1 MRRKIAVGM
10 DISQLAHPGGVA
22 TYTENLTS
30 ELSKIS
36 DLEMV
41 YFYSSLRKPYKGRL
55 RNIKSYRL
63 PPTFFEMLFNRWR
76 NFSIER
82 FLGPIDVFHSSDW
95 TQAPSEAK
103 KVTTYHDLV
112 PLKYPKLSHPKIVAV
127 HKRRLKLV
135 EKEIDLVIA
144 VSESTKKDLM
154 EISSI
159 PEEKITVI
167 YEAPTADFK
176 PQPKEKIKN
185 FKKKYTLPDKFVLAL
200 GGVGERR
207 NLHRIKEATKDYH
220 LVIAGQTIPW
230 LELDELE
237 LLYGSASVL
246 AYCSLYEGFGI
257 PILDS
262 FSVGCPVITSNVSS
276 MTEVGGEAAL
286 YVDPLNLDDIKDKL
300 KIIMEDE
307 DLRKYLVKKGF
318 VQAKKF
324 SWEKAARETAAIYRR
339 LAG

>member
-1 MRRKIAVGM
+1 MRRKIVVGM
-10 DISQLAHPGGVA
+10 DISQIAHPGGVA
-22 TYTENLTS
+22 TYINNLTV
-30 ELSKIS
+30 ELSKID

-41 YFYSSLRKPYKGRL
+41 YFYSSLRKPYKGSL
-55 RNIKSYRL
+55 RNVKSFRL

-76 NFSIER
+76 TVGIEK
-82 FLGPIDVFHSSDW
+82 FIGPIDVFHSSDW
-95 TQAPSEAK
+95 TQAPSKAK

-112 PLKYPKLSHPKIVAV
+112 PLKYPKWSHPKIVAV

-159 PEEKITVI
+159 PEEKIRVI

-176 PQPKEKIKN
+176 PQTREKIES
-185 FKKKYTLPDKFVLAL
+185 FKKKYNLPEKYILAI

-207 NLHRIKEATKDYH
+207 NLHRIKEATKNYH
-220 LVIAGQTIPW
+220 LVIAGQTFSW

-257 PILDS
+257 PILDA
-262 FSVGCPVITSNVSS
+262 FSCGLPVITSNISS
-276 MTEVGGEAAL
+276 MPEVGREAVL
-286 YVDPLNLDDIKDKL
+286 YVDPLNLDDMKDKL

-307 DLRKYLVKKGF
+307 DLRKDLVKKGF